1 MANIS
6 FGQNILPKVN
16 NTYSLGNS
24 SYKWHAYL
32 ADINGTAI
40 EDLVL
45 PTVDSTDNGKILKVS
60 SGAWTAGDAPSGLPS
75 VSSIDNGKVLG
86 VSNGDW
92 TTITP
97 SDSTWNGV
105 TLNTQGELGGNNNTY
120 YAIVRTSLATTTAYN
135 FLLTKT
141 PTAYAGARYDG
152 GPYLYSTTP
161 SSGDDSTKVATTAFV
176 QTAISGLGSSGGSG
190 LPSVSSTDNGKIL
203 SVSDGEWAAITS
215 PYLTSH
221 QDISGKAN
229 TADLATVATSGLYS
243 DLTGTPDISGFYTK
257 PSGGI
262 PASDLADTY
271 LTAATEKWS
280 GYTISLNTTTGSDS
294 LSVLIKSNNNIYY
307 KGASN
312 IPTNGQIA
320 MYDNSA
326 CLNSTTPSS
335 GDSSTKVA
343 TTAFVGTYFAPKA
356 DPVFTGSISM
366 GRTGTT
372 GTNSFALGTNVNAS
386 GQNSF
391 AAGAY
396 ANATGNYS
404 FAMGYTVNATASH
417 AYALGYNIQAYG
429 AYSHAYGHSALA
441 NASYS
446 FAMGSYNQEFILWP
460 VWIADT
466 SYQVGDRVRRYDGDS
481 TGYICQVANSDSS
494 FTSENWTEVHRNSDF
509 AYVFGNGTDEVC
521 SNAYALEWSGTGRYS
536 GDLYVNCNTDS
547 TNGYKVATESYV
559 TTAIANAS
567 LGGSGGSGL
576 PSVSS
581 SDNGKILQVSSG
593 AWSIVT
599 PNFLTSH
606 QDISGKANSAD
617 LATVATSGDYG
628 DLLNKPDLSQY
639 LTSVPTMV
647 GATSSAAGA
656 TGLVPAPT
664 SADVN
669 KFLAGDGTYKSGG
682 LPMVILSYGNST
694 WAQFEA
700 AYNNNVIV
708 YTRASSNANPAS
720 GSQTRMAFMAYV
732 NNATTPTEVE
742 FQYYRSMSSHSAT
755 AMGDQVFVYK
765 LTKTGGWSVTTRDA
779 SIKQIK
785 VDTNDPGTVSWSS
798 NVVTLKSGLPKVTAS
813 DNGKILKVV
822 NGAWAAVSP
831 E

>member
-24 SYKWHAYL
+24 DKKWNLYVNE
-32 ADINGTAI
+32 INGT
-40 EDLVL
+40 V
-45 PTVDSTDNGKILKVS
+45 
-60 SGAWTAGDAPSGLPS
+60 
-75 VSSIDNGKVLG
+75 
-86 VSNGDW
+86 
-92 TTITP
+92 
-97 SDSTWNGV
+97 
-105 TLNTQGELGGNNNTY
+105 
-120 YAIVRTSLATTTAYN
+120 
-135 FLLTKT
+135 F
-141 PTAYAGARYDG
+141 
-152 GPYLYSTTP
+152 
-161 SSGDDSTKVATTAFV
+161 
-176 QTAISGLGSSGGSG
+176 
-190 LPSVSSTDNGKIL
+190 
-203 SVSDGEWAAITS
+203 
-215 PYLTSH
+215 
-221 QDISGKAN
+221 
-229 TADLATVATSGLYS
+229 
-243 DLTGTPDISGFYTK
+243 TGIPDVSGFYTK

-280 GYTISLNTTTGSDS
+280 EYTISLNTTTGSDS

-335 GDSSTKVA
+335 GDNSTKVA
-343 TTAFVGTYFAPKA
+343 TTAFV
-356 DPVFTGSISM
+356 
-366 GRTGTT
+366 
-372 GTNSFALGTNVNAS
+372 
-386 GQNSF
+386 Q
-391 AAGAY
+391 
-396 ANATGNYS
+396 
-404 FAMGYTVNATASH
+404 
-417 AYALGYNIQAYG
+417 
-429 AYSHAYGHSALA
+429 
-441 NASYS
+441 
-446 FAMGSYNQEFILWP
+446 
-460 VWIADT
+460 
-466 SYQVGDRVRRYDGDS
+466 
-481 TGYICQVANSDSS
+481 
-494 FTSENWTEVHRNSDF
+494 
-509 AYVFGNGTDEVC
+509 
-521 SNAYALEWSGTGRYS
+521 
-536 GDLYVNCNTDS
+536 
-547 TNGYKVATESYV
+547 
-559 TTAIANAS
+559 TAIS
-567 LGGSGGSGL
+567 GLGSGGGSGL

-581 SDNGKILQVSSG
+581 TDNGKILQVSSG

-647 GATSSAAGA
+647 GATSDAAGTAGLVPAPAADAYFYLKFLCSNGTWSTVNANAWSGMTASPSDSLTSLTSAQVLARQSSVYTTIKFLSANA
-656 TGLVPAPT
+656 TPTAYNLAMYDANAYLNSTTASSTDNSTKVATTAFVKSVLPSTMIGATNSVAGASGLVPAPT
-664 SADVN
+664 TGDVD

-694 WAQFEA
+694 WAEFEA

-708 YTRASSNANPAS
+708 YTRASSNSNPAT

-765 LTKTGGWSVTTRDA
+765 LTKTGGWSVTSRDA

-785 VDTNDPGTVSWSS
+785 VDTDDSGTVSWSG

-813 DNGKILKVV
+813 DDGKILKVV
-822 NGAWAAVSP
+822 NGVWTAVSP